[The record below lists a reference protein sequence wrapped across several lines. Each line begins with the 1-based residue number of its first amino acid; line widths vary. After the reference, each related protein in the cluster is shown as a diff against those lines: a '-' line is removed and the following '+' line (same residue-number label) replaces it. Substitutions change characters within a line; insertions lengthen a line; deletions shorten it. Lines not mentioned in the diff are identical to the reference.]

1 MAKPLPLFLA
11 MDKSLQTR
19 GQMGPGGCG
28 TRAVRWSV
36 VMRGVRVGL
45 VGVLAV
51 VAVGLA
57 PPAVAQRAEPLPR
70 GLDGVGITER
80 LGARVPLALEF
91 TAEDGR
97 PVKLSRYVT
106 GTKPVILT
114 LNYFRCPM
122 LCKLLLNGLVE
133 GIRGLPWTP
142 GDQFEV
148 ITVSFDPLET
158 HTLAM
163 LKKEEYIGELGR
175 PAAAAGW
182 HFLTGT
188 QPNIK
193 ALTDAVGFSY
203 RYDEERQQ
211 YAHPAGIFL
220 LTPNGRVARVLYGV
234 VFEPK
239 TLKLAL
245 TEAGEGKVGS
255 AGEQILLYC
264 FHYDANAGRY
274 VVAAGNIMRLGGAA
288 TAIVVGVWLVGA
300 WRRGGHPRTHI
311 RPETRVSGR

>member
-1 MAKPLPLFLA
+1 M
-11 MDKSLQTR
+11 
-19 GQMGPGGCG
+19 
-28 TRAVRWSV
+28 
-36 VMRGVRVGL
+36 
-45 VGVLAV
+45 
-51 VAVGLA
+51 
-57 PPAVAQRAEPLPR
+57 
-70 GLDGVGITER
+70 
-80 LGARVPLALEF
+80 
-91 TAEDGR
+91 
-97 PVKLSRYVT
+97 
-106 GTKPVILT
+106 ILT

-255 AGEQILLYC
+255 AGEQILLDC

-288 TAIVVGVWLVGA
+288 TGGGRPRSRPPETSLESTLKPPVVG
-300 WRRGGHPRTHI
+300 
-311 RPETRVSGR
+311 S